1 MSVLDRVY
9 VLSPPAIQNAMV
21 SGYGLILYWRRLASR
36 KHRRA
41 MERIAALEASTP
53 KEVERVQR
61 RLLKQTLVHAGHT
74 VPHYRSLFSDR
85 GVDPEEIDTIE
96 RLRDLPILEKHEV
109 RENPERFLSENPRGH
124 HTINTSGTTGSP
136 LRVRCTRDA
145 LVQNYSH
152 FYRLR
157 QRLGVGPHE
166 RCATFAGRVIVEP
179 ARTEPPFW
187 RHNLVTN
194 TILYSTYHL
203 SPDTLPAY
211 LERLDR
217 QQPVLIDSY
226 PSALGVV
233 ASALRER
240 SDLTIRPR
248 AILTSSETLL
258 PHQRAAAEE
267 AFECNVTD
275 QYGSAEMSAFI
286 AQCERGAYHVWA
298 SFGIVEVLVDG
309 RPARPRE
316 TGEIVTT
323 GFINEAMPLIRYRTG
338 DMAVMGEGCGC
349 GLPFMVLDRIEGRMD
364 DILVT
369 PDGRRV
375 GRLDPVFKGLPDDA
389 FREVQIA
396 QVSPDRVVVRYVP
409 GTRYDPSSV
418 TSVKRELAKRLGPE
432 VRVEEERM
440 TSLPRGAS
448 GKIRAV
454 VGLRAAGS
462 DPPGAE

>member
-1 MSVLDRVY
+1 MNMADRLY
-9 VLSPPAIQNAMV
+9 AMSPPAVQNAMV
-21 SGYGLILYWRRLASR
+21 SGYGLVLYWRRLASGTQS
-36 KHRRA
+36 RA
-41 MERIAALEASTP
+41 MKRIAALEAATP
-53 KEVERVQR
+53 KEVECVQR
-61 RLLKQTLVHAGHT
+61 RLLRRTLVRAVQT
-74 VPHYRSLFSDR
+74 VPHYRRLFANR
-85 GVDPEEIDTIE
+85 KLNAEAIDTLE
-96 RLRDLPILEKHEV
+96 RLRDLPVLEKHEV
-109 RENPERFLSENPRGH
+109 REHPDRFWSEKPRGR
-124 HTINTSGTTGSP
+124 HTIYTSGTTGSP
-136 LRVRCTRDA
+136 LKVRCTREA
-145 LVQNYSH
+145 LLENYAH

-157 QRLGVGPHE
+157 QRLGVGPRE
-166 RCATFAGRVIVEP
+166 RCATFAGRVVVGP
-179 ARTEPPFW
+179 ASAEPPFW

-203 SPDTLPAY
+203 SPDTLPDY
-211 LERLDR
+211 LERLAE

-226 PSALGVV
+226 PSALGIV
-233 ASALRER
+233 APALRER
-240 SDLTIRPR
+240 GDLTIRPR

-267 AFECNVTD
+267 AFKCKVTD

-309 RPARPRE
+309 HPARPGE
-316 TGEIVTT
+316 TGELVTT
-323 GFINEAMPLIRYRTG
+323 GFVNEAMPLIRYRTG
-338 DMAVMGEGCGC
+338 DMAVMGDGCGC
-349 GLPFMVLDRIEGRMD
+349 GLPFMTLDRIEGRMD

-396 QVSPDRVVVRYVP
+396 QVSRDRVVVRYVP

-418 TSVKRELAKRLGPE
+418 VSVKRELSKRLGSE
-432 VRVEEERM
+432 VQVEEEQM
-440 TSLPRGAS
+440 TSLPRGAN

-454 VGLRAAGS
+454 VGLRAS
-462 DPPGAE
+462 DTDLPGAD